1 MDTKNIKIRKG
12 KNSDVDEIARLI
24 YYTEVNTGD
33 VWGGETK
40 EETLENLKILIRTK
54 ESRYSTDYIT
64 VAELDNKVVGAIILI
79 PYDKLDK
86 LSIETDIKLI
96 NRIEGFSE
104 KILYIVNSIK
114 YMIFRECRR
123 GNLYISNIATDE
135 RTRGLGVG
143 KLLMMYAEQ
152 VAKNAEFEGISL
164 LAKNE
169 KVTKFYEKLNYNK
182 DDVQNTIKQYIEN
195 QENNSKSLKNLG
207 YGNINI
213 VEYRGYG

>member
-24 YYTEVNTGD
+24 YYTEVNPGD
-33 VWGGETK
+33 VWGGESK
-40 EETLENLKILIRTK
+40 EETLENLKTLIRTK

-96 NRIEGFSE
+96 TRIEGFAE
-104 KILYIVNSIK
+104 KILYIANSIK

-135 RTRGLGVG
+135 SARGLGVG
-143 KLLMMYAEQ
+143 KMLMMYAEQ
-152 VAKNAEFEGISL
+152 VAKTEDFEGISL

-182 DDVQNTIKQYIEN
+182 SFDRVLLGERVIKMA
-195 QENNSKSLKNLG
+195 KVL
-207 YGNINI
+207 
-213 VEYRGYG
+213 

>member
-1 MDTKNIKIRKG
+1 M
-12 KNSDVDEIARLI
+12 
-24 YYTEVNTGD
+24 
-33 VWGGETK
+33 
-40 EETLENLKILIRTK
+40 RTK

-96 NRIEGFSE
+96 TRIEGFSE
-104 KILYIVNSIK
+104 KILYMLNSIK

-135 RTRGLGVG
+135 SARGLGVG
-143 KLLMMYAEQ
+143 KMLMMYAEQ
-152 VAKNAEFEGISL
+152 VAKTEDFEGISL

-182 DDVQNTIKQYIEN
+182 SFDRVLLGERVIKMA
-195 QENNSKSLKNLG
+195 KVL
-207 YGNINI
+207 
-213 VEYRGYG
+213 

>member
-40 EETLENLKILIRTK
+40 EETLENLKTLIRTK

-64 VAELDNKVVGAIILI
+64 VAELNKKIVGAIILI

-86 LSIETDIKLI
+86 LSIETDIRLF
-96 NRIEGFSE
+96 NRIEGFTE

-169 KVTKFYEKLNYNK
+169 NVTKFYEKLNYNK
-182 DDVQNTIKQYIEN
+182 SFDRVLLGERVIKMA
-195 QENNSKSLKNLG
+195 KVL
-207 YGNINI
+207 
-213 VEYRGYG
+213 

>member
-40 EETLENLKILIRTK
+40 EETLENLKTLIRTK

-64 VAELDNKVVGAIILI
+64 VAELNKKVVGAIILI

-86 LSIETDIKLI
+86 LSIETDIRLF
-96 NRIEGFSE
+96 NRIEGFTE

-143 KLLMMYAEQ
+143 KLLMMYTEQ

-169 KVTKFYEKLNYNK
+169 NVTKFYEKLNYNK
-182 DDVQNTIKQYIEN
+182 SFDRVLLGERVIKMA
-195 QENNSKSLKNLG
+195 KVL
-207 YGNINI
+207 
-213 VEYRGYG
+213 

>member
-79 PYDKLDK
+79 PYDKFDK

-182 DDVQNTIKQYIEN
+182 SFDRVLLGERVIKMA
-195 QENNSKSLKNLG
+195 KVL
-207 YGNINI
+207 
-213 VEYRGYG
+213 

>member
-1 MDTKNIKIRKG
+1 MNTKNIKIRKG

-24 YYTEVNTGD
+24 YYTEVNPGD

-40 EETLENLKILIRTK
+40 EETLENLKTLIRTK

-182 DDVQNTIKQYIEN
+182 SFDRVLLGERVIKMA
-195 QENNSKSLKNLG
+195 KVL
-207 YGNINI
+207 
-213 VEYRGYG
+213 

>member
-40 EETLENLKILIRTK
+40 EETLENLKTLIRTK

-64 VAELDNKVVGAIILI
+64 VAELNKKVVGAIILI

-96 NRIEGFSE
+96 NRI
-104 KILYIVNSIK
+104 
-114 YMIFRECRR
+114 
-123 GNLYISNIATDE
+123 
-135 RTRGLGVG
+135 
-143 KLLMMYAEQ
+143 
-152 VAKNAEFEGISL
+152 
-164 LAKNE
+164 
-169 KVTKFYEKLNYNK
+169 
-182 DDVQNTIKQYIEN
+182 
-195 QENNSKSLKNLG
+195 
-207 YGNINI
+207 
-213 VEYRGYG
+213 

>member
-24 YYTEVNTGD
+24 YYTEVNPGD
-33 VWGGETK
+33 VWGGESK
-40 EETLENLKILIRTK
+40 EETLENLKTLIRTK

-96 NRIEGFSE
+96 TRIEGFSE
-104 KILYIVNSIK
+104 KILYMLNSIK

-135 RTRGLGVG
+135 SARGLGVG
-143 KLLMMYAEQ
+143 KMLMMYAEQ
-152 VAKNAEFEGISL
+152 VAKTEDFEGISL

-182 DDVQNTIKQYIEN
+182 SFDRVLLGERVIKMA
-195 QENNSKSLKNLG
+195 KVL
-207 YGNINI
+207 
-213 VEYRGYG
+213 

>member
-40 EETLENLKILIRTK
+40 EETLENLKTLIRTK

-64 VAELDNKVVGAIILI
+64 VAELNKKVVGAIILI

-86 LSIETDIKLI
+86 LSIETDIRLF
-96 NRIEGFSE
+96 NRIEGFTE

-169 KVTKFYEKLNYNK
+169 NVTKFYEKLNYNK
-182 DDVQNTIKQYIEN
+182 SFDRVLLGERVIKMA
-195 QENNSKSLKNLG
+195 KVL
-207 YGNINI
+207 
-213 VEYRGYG
+213 

>member
-40 EETLENLKILIRTK
+40 EETLENLKILIRSK

-182 DDVQNTIKQYIEN
+182 SFDRVLLGERVIKMA
-195 QENNSKSLKNLG
+195 KVL
-207 YGNINI
+207 
-213 VEYRGYG
+213 

>member
-40 EETLENLKILIRTK
+40 EETLENLKTLIRTK

-64 VAELDNKVVGAIILI
+64 VAELNKKVVGAIILI

-86 LSIETDIKLI
+86 LSIETDIRLL
-96 NRIEGFSE
+96 NRIEGFTE

-169 KVTKFYEKLNYNK
+169 NVTKFYEKLNYNK
-182 DDVQNTIKQYIEN
+182 SFDRVLLGERVIKMA
-195 QENNSKSLKNLG
+195 KVL
-207 YGNINI
+207 
-213 VEYRGYG
+213 

>member
-1 MDTKNIKIRKG
+1 M
-12 KNSDVDEIARLI
+12 
-24 YYTEVNTGD
+24 
-33 VWGGETK
+33 
-40 EETLENLKILIRTK
+40 RTK

-152 VAKNAEFEGISL
+152 VAKTEDFDGISL

-182 DDVQNTIKQYIEN
+182 SFDRVLLGERVIKMA
-195 QENNSKSLKNLG
+195 KVL
-207 YGNINI
+207 
-213 VEYRGYG
+213 

>member
-24 YYTEVNTGD
+24 YCTEVNTGD

-40 EETLENLKILIRTK
+40 EETLENLKTLIRTK

-64 VAELDNKVVGAIILI
+64 VAELNIKVVGAIILI

-86 LSIETDIKLI
+86 LSIETDIRLF
-96 NRIEGFSE
+96 NRIEGFTE

-169 KVTKFYEKLNYNK
+169 NVTKFYEKLNYNK
-182 DDVQNTIKQYIEN
+182 SFDRVLLGERVIKMA
-195 QENNSKSLKNLG
+195 KVL
-207 YGNINI
+207 
-213 VEYRGYG
+213 

>member
-169 KVTKFYEKLNYNK
+169 KVTKFYEKLNYNESF
-182 DDVQNTIKQYIEN
+182 DRVLLGERVIKMA
-195 QENNSKSLKNLG
+195 KVL
-207 YGNINI
+207 
-213 VEYRGYG
+213 

>member
-182 DDVQNTIKQYIEN
+182 SFDRVLLGERVIKMA
-195 QENNSKSLKNLG
+195 KVL
-207 YGNINI
+207 
-213 VEYRGYG
+213 

>member
-1 MDTKNIKIRKG
+1 MNTKNIKIRKG

-24 YYTEVNTGD
+24 YYTEVNPSD
-33 VWGGETK
+33 VWGGESK
-40 EETLENLKILIRTK
+40 EETLENLKTLIRTK

-64 VAELDNKVVGAIILI
+64 VAELNNKVVGAIILI
-79 PYDKLDK
+79 PYDKLDI

-104 KILYIVNSIK
+104 KVYYILNSIK

-135 RTRGLGVG
+135 RARGLGVG
-143 KLLMMYAEQ
+143 KLLMMYAEE
-152 VAKNAEFEGISL
+152 VAKNEDFEGISL

-182 DDVQNTIKQYIEN
+182 SFDKVLLGERVIKMA
-195 QENNSKSLKNLG
+195 KVL
-207 YGNINI
+207 
-213 VEYRGYG
+213 

>member
-24 YYTEVNTGD
+24 YYAEVNTGD

-40 EETLENLKILIRTK
+40 EETLENLKTLIRTK

-64 VAELDNKVVGAIILI
+64 VAELNKKVVGAIILI

-86 LSIETDIKLI
+86 LSIETDIRLF
-96 NRIEGFSE
+96 NRIEGFTE

-169 KVTKFYEKLNYNK
+169 NVTKFYEKLNYNK
-182 DDVQNTIKQYIEN
+182 SFDRVLLGERVIKMA
-195 QENNSKSLKNLG
+195 KVL
-207 YGNINI
+207 
-213 VEYRGYG
+213 

>member
-1 MDTKNIKIRKG
+1 M
-12 KNSDVDEIARLI
+12 
-24 YYTEVNTGD
+24 
-33 VWGGETK
+33 
-40 EETLENLKILIRTK
+40 RTK

-64 VAELDNKVVGAIILI
+64 VADLDNKVVGAIILI

-96 NRIEGFSE
+96 TRIEGFSE
-104 KILYIVNSIK
+104 KILYMLNSIK

-135 RTRGLGVG
+135 SARGLGVG
-143 KLLMMYAEQ
+143 KMLMMYAEQ
-152 VAKNAEFEGISL
+152 VAKTEDFEGISL

-182 DDVQNTIKQYIEN
+182 SFDRVLLGERVIKMA
-195 QENNSKSLKNLG
+195 KVL
-207 YGNINI
+207 
-213 VEYRGYG
+213 

>member
-40 EETLENLKILIRTK
+40 EETLENLKTLIRTK

-135 RTRGLGVG
+135 RTIGLGVG

-182 DDVQNTIKQYIEN
+182 SFDRVLLGERVIKMA
-195 QENNSKSLKNLG
+195 KVL
-207 YGNINI
+207 
-213 VEYRGYG
+213 

>member
-24 YYTEVNTGD
+24 YYTEVNPGD
-33 VWGGETK
+33 VWGGESK
-40 EETLENLKILIRTK
+40 EETLENLKTLIRTK

-64 VAELDNKVVGAIILI
+64 VADLDNKVVGAIILI

-96 NRIEGFSE
+96 TRIEGFSE
-104 KILYIVNSIK
+104 KILYMLNSIK

-135 RTRGLGVG
+135 SARGLGVG
-143 KLLMMYAEQ
+143 KMLMMYAEQ
-152 VAKNAEFEGISL
+152 VAKTEDFEGISL

-182 DDVQNTIKQYIEN
+182 SFDRVLLGERVIKMA
-195 QENNSKSLKNLG
+195 KVL
-207 YGNINI
+207 
-213 VEYRGYG
+213 